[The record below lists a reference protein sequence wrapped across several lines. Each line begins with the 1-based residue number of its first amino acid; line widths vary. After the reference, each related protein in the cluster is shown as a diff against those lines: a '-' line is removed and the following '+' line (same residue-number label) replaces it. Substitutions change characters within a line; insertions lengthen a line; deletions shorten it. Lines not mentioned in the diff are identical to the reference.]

1 MTSTKPF
8 LDPGIALVRKT
19 RAVPSP
25 DSQCPGE
32 QAEQGTGKQVQGS
45 PGEEATATG
54 RLRAAWLQGVHLVP
68 GGGQE
73 GQRLIT
79 TQMAPK
85 WPKKLLDQSLGTVV
99 ICGRKAGGRLKPA
112 HS

>member
-1 MTSTKPF
+1 M
-8 LDPGIALVRKT
+8 DPGIALVRKT

-32 QAEQGTGKQVQGS
+32 QAEQGTGKQVEGS
-45 PGEEATATG
+45 PGEEAMATG
-54 RLRAAWLQGVHLVP
+54 RLRAARLPGVCQVP

-73 GQRLIT
+73 RQKFIT

-99 ICGRKAGGRLKPA
+99 IYGRKAGGRLKPA